1 MLEKAK
7 RIQET
12 KKKSQGK
19 THQKSADQKTKGS
32 RRKPIMGR
40 ETADNEVI
48 EVKSDSETGDSRGRR
63 RSSR

>member
-12 KKKSQGK
+12 KKKSQAK
-19 THQKSADQKTKGS
+19 TQQKSADQKTKGS
-32 RRKPIMGR
+32 QRKPIKGR

>member
-19 THQKSADQKTKGS
+19 TQQKSADQKTKGS
-32 RRKPIMGR
+32 RGKPIKGG

>member
-19 THQKSADQKTKGS
+19 THQKSTDQKTKGS
-32 RRKPIMGR
+32 RRKPIKGR

>member
-12 KKKSQGK
+12 KKKSRGK
-19 THQKSADQKTKGS
+19 TQQKSADQKTKGS
-32 RRKPIMGR
+32 RRKPIKGGA
-40 ETADNEVI
+40 TADNEVI

>member
-12 KKKSQGK
+12 KKKSRGK
-19 THQKSADQKTKGS
+19 TQQKSADQKMKGS
-32 RRKPIMGR
+32 RRKPIKGG

>member
-12 KKKSQGK
+12 KKKSRGK
-19 THQKSADQKTKGS
+19 TQRKTANQHAKGS
-32 RRKPIMGR
+32 QRIPIKGG
-40 ETADNEVI
+40 ETAEDEVI
-48 EVKSDSETGDSRGRR
+48 EVKSDSETGDSKGRR

>member
-19 THQKSADQKTKGS
+19 TQRKTANQHAKGS
-32 RRKPIMGR
+32 QRIPIKGG
-40 ETADNEVI
+40 ETAEDEVI
-48 EVKSDSETGDSRGRR
+48 EVKSDSETGDSKGRR

>member
-19 THQKSADQKTKGS
+19 TQRKTANQHTKGS
-32 RRKPIMGR
+32 RRIPIKGG
-40 ETADNEVI
+40 ETAEDEVI
-48 EVKSDSETGDSRGRR
+48 EVKSDSETGDSKGRR